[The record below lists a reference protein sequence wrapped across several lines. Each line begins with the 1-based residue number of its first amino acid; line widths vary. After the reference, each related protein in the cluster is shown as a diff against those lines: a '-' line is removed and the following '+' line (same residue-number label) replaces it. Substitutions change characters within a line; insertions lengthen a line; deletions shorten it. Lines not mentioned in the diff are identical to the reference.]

1 MTIDGQMSPERRAQA
16 VEALYA
22 TGHSMLMQ
30 ERYEEASAVFRLM
43 LQAVPTDERA
53 WLGLGTCHERIGQ
66 REVAAELFGAG
77 TIAAQPSVLCNL
89 AHFRV
94 LWDLDRINE
103 ADQAYEEAVEIA
115 TMLQDDNL
123 VSVVEAER
131 RMRP

>member
-1 MTIDGQMSPERRAQA
+1 MTINETISPDRRARA

-22 TGHSMLMQ
+22 TGHGMLLQ

-53 WLGLGTCHERIGQ
+53 WLGLGCCHEKAGQ

-77 TIAAQPSVLCNL
+77 TIAAEPSVLCNV

-103 ADQAYEEAVEIA
+103 ADQAYAEALEIA
-115 TMLQDDNL
+115 TMLQDDDL
-123 VSVVEAER
+123 VNVIEAER